1 MICQIQSS
9 EFRAFS
15 FSALNN
21 YCWILVNI
29 VIRFLALD
37 IVDTINPLILIYSPV
52 VSSLSS
58 ASKLTQ
64 MIFVVDISK
73 CASHNVKNI
82 YNITDLTLTDIT
94 LSFTYVIRLDDLVCG
109 SNFGLEKLSTY
120 TLLTNE
126 SLFCN

>member
-21 YCWILVNI
+21 SCWILVNI
-29 VIRFLALD
+29 VITFLALD
-37 IVDTINPLILIYSPV
+37 IVDTINRLILIYSPV

-73 CASHNVKNI
+73 CASHNVN
-82 YNITDLTLTDIT
+82 IT

-126 SLFCN
+126 SLFCNWLFNWNLPGSR